1 VASSDEYREF
11 ANECMGWAK
20 TARTDRERDLFLDIA
35 KTWLEAAVR
44 LEARRGIVRPQS
56 GAIPPA
62 K

>member
-1 VASSDEYREF
+1 MASSNEYREF

-20 TARTDRERDLFLDIA
+20 TARTDRERDLFLDMA

-44 LEARRGIVRPQS
+44 LEACQGIVRPQS